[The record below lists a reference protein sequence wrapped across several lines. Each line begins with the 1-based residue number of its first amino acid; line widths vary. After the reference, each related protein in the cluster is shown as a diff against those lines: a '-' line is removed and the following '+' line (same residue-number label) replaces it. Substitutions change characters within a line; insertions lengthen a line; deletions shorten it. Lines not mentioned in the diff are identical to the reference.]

1 MSSPACW
8 RNSSAAVWVEAPWPE
23 EPKENLPG
31 LALASSMKSASVRTP
46 SLLVTTMTMSAV

>member
-23 EPKENLPG
+23 EPKENVPG
-31 LALASSMKSASVRTP
+31 WALASVTNSASVRVP
-46 SLLVTTMTMSAV
+46 SRLVTTIAMSAV